1 MTPAQVRMKHCDAKE
16 AGTMT
21 SNLFSK
27 RFLPQHPRHL
37 INSSRHHIC
46 LFYILTIIFTTN
58 SFANFPTEQPQNEQ
72 HTRPPQSYISGH
84 ETCRIQAIGT
94 IDLVEVSGTE
104 SSLFRRKPKC
114 KQPNVYHDLQ
124 RIYFSLNQNFAGTR
138 SLFDHPKCVIKYE
151 ILNCLHLFISFKI
164 IPLKS

>member
-1 MTPAQVRMKHCDAKE
+1 MTPAQIRMKHGGAKK

-37 INSSRHHIC
+37 INSSRHHIY
-46 LFYILTIIFTTN
+46 LFYILTIIFITN
-58 SFANFPTEQPQNEQ
+58 SFANFPAKQPQNEQ

-94 IDLVEVSGTE
+94 IDLVEVSGTA

-114 KQPNVYHDLQ
+114 KQPNVCHD
-124 RIYFSLNQNFAGTR
+124 FAEKYTSVEITILPWEG
-138 SLFDHPKCVIKYE
+138 LFLIIQKWVIKYE
-151 ILNCLHLFISFKI
+151 ILK
-164 IPLKS
+164 